1 MRAWQRCRTDS
12 GALACVAHIASE
24 TSAIVAHVPE
34 RNAPR
39 LWAKRF
45 LALAGYLLL
54 LVLVPLLPARRVL
67 PADVLWVD
75 VYSSFA
81 VQGAIVALTAA
92 ALLAW
97 RRRVLRAAAFI
108 LLLAPDAVTEL
119 RAALSPGVATVPV
132 ARVYTANLGQRAEA
146 VRATSRQ
153 LLQHLPDMVWLSE
166 FPDGLSDDVAAE
178 FAAVEEAYPFGL
190 SWPAATGR
198 SLRFLSRFPLRA
210 REVFNADQAP
220 GRPALKL
227 QLDVR
232 GARLVGGTAHALHP
246 TSPWAYAA
254 RNEALAWVEENLRGV
269 DSDVVL
275 LGDLNTSA
283 FSPRFAQLVRDV
295 GFECRSPM
303 RCSVGTW
310 PAQVLPLLTPIDHV
324 LAGGS
329 LVVTKRIRG
338 DATGSDHFP
347 VIAEVGRPVSGRV
360 D

>member
-1 MRAWQRCRTDS
+1 MR
-12 GALACVAHIASE
+12 GAPLV
-24 TSAIVAHVPE
+24 V
-34 RNAPR
+34 
-39 LWAKRF
+39 
-45 LALAGYLLL
+45 LAL
-54 LVLVPLLPARRVL
+54 
-67 PADVLWVD
+67 
-75 VYSSFA
+75 
-81 VQGAIVALTAA
+81 
-92 ALLAW
+92 
-97 RRRVLRAAAFI
+97 
-108 LLLAPDAVTEL
+108 
-119 RAALSPGVATVPV
+119 
-132 ARVYTANLGQRAEA
+132 
-146 VRATSRQ
+146 
-153 LLQHLPDMVWLSE
+153 H
-166 FPDGLSDDVAAE
+166 
-178 FAAVEEAYPFGL
+178 
-190 SWPAATGR
+190 
-198 SLRFLSRFPLRA
+198 
-210 REVFNADQAP
+210 
-220 GRPALKL
+220 
-227 QLDVR
+227 
-232 GARLVGGTAHALHP
+232 AHPP

-347 VIAEVGRPVSGRV
+347 VIAEVGRPVSGGV

>member
-1 MRAWQRCRTDS
+1 MS
-12 GALACVAHIASE
+12 ALACVARTPPENFAIAAQASSSSQPRPWLGRLAAL
-24 TSAIVAHVPE
+24 TS
-34 RNAPR
+34 
-39 LWAKRF
+39 
-45 LALAGYLLL
+45 YLLL
-54 LVLVPLLPARRVL
+54 LALVPLLPARRVL
-67 PADVLWVD
+67 PADALWVD

-81 VQGAIVALTAA
+81 VQGAFV
-92 ALLAW
+92 ALLAAAFFAW
-97 RRRVLRAAAFI
+97 RQRLLRAAAFL

-119 RAALSPGVATVPV
+119 QAGLMPAVEAAPV
-132 ARVYTANLGQRAEA
+132 ARIYTANLGQRAEA
-146 VRATSRQ
+146 VRAVTGQ
-153 LLQHLPDMVWLSE
+153 LIDYSPDVVWLSE
-166 FPDGLSDDVAAE
+166 FPDGLPDEVAAE
-178 FAAVEEAYPFGL
+178 FAAVEDAYPFGL

-198 SLRFLSRFPLRA
+198 SLRFLSRFPLSA
-210 REVFNADQAP
+210 REEFNADQAP
-220 GRPALKL
+220 GRPALRL
-227 QLDVR
+227 LLDVR
-232 GARLVGGTAHALHP
+232 GAPLVVLALHAHPP

-347 VIAEVGRPVSGRV
+347 VIAEVGRPVSGGV